1 MWLGLPHPIRNS
13 PVVRC
18 LGTPVQDPMCM
29 KALVN
34 SIIELDKKVMS
45 VVKTTIETTLVQMGT
60 VGAMAV
66 EELIDRLKAC
76 IGNAGNVGNASGA
89 SALSDPCLEQTPV
102 VAPPRGSTPIRGG
115 GSVASSPMPSAFGD
129 VRSAIAS
136 GVSGAVAPKP
146 GNNLIGPHDGF

>member
-1 MWLGLPHPIRNS
+1 MWLGLPHPIRKS
-13 PVVRC
+13 RVVRC

-34 SIIELDKKVMS
+34 SINELDKKVSS

-76 IGNAGNVGNASGA
+76 IGIAGNVGNASGA

-102 VAPPRGSTPIRGG
+102 VVPPRGSTPIRGG
-115 GSVASSPMPSAFGD
+115 GSVASSPKPSAFGD

-146 GNNLIGPHDGF
+146 GNNLIRSHDGF

>member
-1 MWLGLPHPIRNS
+1 MWLGLPHLIRKS
-13 PVVRC
+13 RVVRC

-34 SIIELDKKVMS
+34 SINELDKKVSS
-45 VVKTTIETTLVQMGT
+45 VVKTTTETTLEQRGT

-89 SALSDPCLEQTPV
+89 SALSDPGLEQTPV

-129 VRSAIAS
+129 VRSVMAS
-136 GVSGAVAPKP
+136 GVSGAVVPKP
-146 GNNLIGPHDGF
+146 GKNLIRSHDGF

>member
-1 MWLGLPHPIRNS
+1 MWLGLPHPIRKS
-13 PVVRC
+13 RVVRC
-18 LGTPVQDPMCM
+18 LGTPVQDPMCK

-34 SIIELDKKVMS
+34 SINELDKKVSS

-146 GNNLIGPHDGF
+146 GNNLIRSHDGF

>member
-1 MWLGLPHPIRNS
+1 MWLGLPHPFRKS
-13 PVVRC
+13 RVVRC

-34 SIIELDKKVMS
+34 SINELDKKVSS
-45 VVKTTIETTLVQMGT
+45 VVETTIETTLVQMGT

-76 IGNAGNVGNASGA
+76 IGNAGNVGTAAGA

-115 GSVASSPMPSAFGD
+115 GSVASSPMLSAFGD
-129 VRSAIAS
+129 VRSVIAS

-146 GNNLIGPHDGF
+146 GKNLRRSHDGF

>member
-1 MWLGLPHPIRNS
+1 MWLGLPHTIRKS
-13 PVVRC
+13 RVVRC

-34 SIIELDKKVMS
+34 SINELDKKVSS
-45 VVKTTIETTLVQMGT
+45 VVKMTIETTLVQMGT

-76 IGNAGNVGNASGA
+76 IGNAGIVGNASGA

-102 VAPPRGSTPIRGG
+102 VAPPRGSTPIRDG

-129 VRSAIAS
+129 VRSVIAS

-146 GNNLIGPHDGF
+146 GKNLIRSHDGF